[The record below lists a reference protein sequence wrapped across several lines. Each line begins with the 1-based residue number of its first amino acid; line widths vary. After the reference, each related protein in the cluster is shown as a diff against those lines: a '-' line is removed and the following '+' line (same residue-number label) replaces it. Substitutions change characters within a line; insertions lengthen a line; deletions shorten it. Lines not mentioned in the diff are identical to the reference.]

1 MSTTTTTTTTTTRDQ
16 PFTLTLSKSHFP
28 PFALTHSP
36 TKPCPSPLSRWATT
50 PTCPT
55 STPSRHINQKDIS
68 KSQSSG
74 TIDREQT
81 MSMDRDR
88 LSIDT
93 FTSVIERD
101 TVYSRASNVASILR
115 SLGPSTS
122 DREQGINAL
131 CNYIEGKK
139 GKGKN
144 EEEIRKKLGVLESMV
159 SADFGEIFVK
169 ASLRSGLAR
178 KTTHPPLSPMPVRP
192 VHRSRLSLASL
203 SSIRS
208 SSQSPPPSVTPIKP
222 AEENPRPD
230 NSPITYTSPSF
241 TFSFSPVSSSSA
253 FATNPGSN
261 SYSNFEY
268 HSSTSSSTPSSFSSP
283 PPLTS
288 SSPSYTS
295 SSSPYTSIPF
305 TPYSPF
311 ARADTLTSS
320 STSSAS
326 SLGRAPTLL
335 SPLAIG
341 GWGRSWERPL
351 LRSNDNDGRPSR
363 SRLVL
368 DGISLENFPNPPDHI
383 PSPSGAS
390 DDNDEVSLTRDQK
403 HIFTKGIFES
413 NNLSRSFQIQVDD
426 PVQDLSPTKS
436 TSHTLDQSWLSLS
449 ISDVD
454 DNSSAGLPSGGLP
467 SSTQTS
473 TGSGSGSE
481 AFEWDRIIQNQ
492 LTMNMGMDDER
503 TVTGIES
510 SRWSAVISN
519 VDEITSPNDRAE
531 LDKGP
536 TEASL
541 LRDAYLSMI
550 HTPPSMINIPGPE
563 QGDSHTILMAYAQP
577 TTA

>member
-1 MSTTTTTTTTTTRDQ
+1 MSTITTTTTTQHQ
-16 PFTLTLSKSHFP
+16 PFTLTLSTSHFP
-28 PFALTHSP
+28 PFTFTASP
-36 TKPCPSPLSRWATT
+36 TKPTPSPSSRLTTT
-50 PTCPT
+50 PTCST
-55 STPSRHINQKDIS
+55 STPSRHINQEDIS
-68 KSQSSG
+68 NSQSSR
-74 TIDREQT
+74 TIGREGT

-122 DREQGINAL
+122 EREQGINAL

-144 EEEIRKKLGVLESMV
+144 EEEIRKKMNVLESMV
-159 SADFGEIFVK
+159 PADLGEIFVK
-169 ASLRSGLAR
+169 ASLRSGLAH
-178 KTTHPPLSPMPVRP
+178 KTTHPPPPPIPVRP

-208 SSQSPPPSVTPIKP
+208 SSQLPPPPIPPIKP
-222 AEENPRPD
+222 AEESPRPD

-241 TFSFSPVSSSSA
+241 TFSFSPGSSSSS
-253 FATNPGSN
+253 FAKGSN
-261 SYSNFEY
+261 SNSVFEY
-268 HSSTSSSTPSSFSSP
+268 DCSSSSSTPSSFSSP

-288 SSPSYTS
+288 PF
-295 SSSPYTSIPF
+295 SPYTSVPF

-311 ARADTLTSS
+311 IRGHALTTSS
-320 STSSAS
+320 TS

-341 GWGRSWERPL
+341 GWGRSWERP
-351 LRSNDNDGRPSR
+351 SPSSNNNDNDDRSSSR
-363 SRLVL
+363 QTMVF

-383 PSPSGAS
+383 PSSSNPCPEEEGKM
-390 DDNDEVSLTRDQK
+390 DTHFEK
-403 HIFTKGIFES
+403 HIFTREFLDT
-413 NNLSRSFQIQVDD
+413 NRQSRFFHVDID
-426 PVQDLSPTKS
+426 DTTHDLSPTKS
-436 TSHTLDQSWLSLS
+436 TSHKLDQSWLSLS
-449 ISDVD
+449 ISDAD
-454 DNSSAGLPSGGLP
+454 DNSSEGLPSAGLP

-473 TGSGSGSE
+473 AGSGSGSE
-481 AFEWDRIIQNQ
+481 AFEWDRIIQSQ

-519 VDEITSPNDRAE
+519 VDEITSSQDRSE
-531 LDKGP
+531 LLKGP

-541 LRDAYLSMI
+541 LRDAYLSML
-550 HTPPSMINIPGPE
+550 HTPPPMVNLPGPE

>member
-1 MSTTTTTTTTTTRDQ
+1 MSTTTTTTTSQNQ
-16 PFTLTLSKSHFP
+16 PFTLTLSTSHFP
-28 PFALTHSP
+28 PFTFTPSP
-36 TKPCPSPLSRWATT
+36 TKPSSSPSSRWATI
-50 PTCPT
+50 PTCPA

-74 TIDREQT
+74 TINREKT

-101 TVYSRASNVASILR
+101 TVYSRASTVAAILR
-115 SLGPSTS
+115 SLGSSTS
-122 DREQGINAL
+122 EREQGINAL
-131 CNYIEGKK
+131 CGYIEGKK

-144 EEEIRKKLGVLESMV
+144 EEEIRKKLNVLESMV
-159 SADFGEIFVK
+159 SADLGEIFVK

-178 KTTHPPLSPMPVRP
+178 KTTHPP
-192 VHRSRLSLASL
+192 
-203 SSIRS
+203 
-208 SSQSPPPSVTPIKP
+208 PPFIPP
-222 AEENPRPD
+222 AEESPRPD

-241 TFSFSPVSSSSA
+241 TFSFSPVSSSSS
-253 FATNPGSN
+253 FATESGSI
-261 SYSNFEY
+261 SISNFGY
-268 HSSTSSSTPSSFSSP
+268 NPSTSSITPSSSSSP

-288 SSPSYTS
+288 SS
-295 SSSPYTSIPF
+295 SPHTSIPF

-311 ARADTLTSS
+311 ARAHTLTSS

-351 LRSNDNDGRPSR
+351 LRSNDDDRKSSSR
-363 SRLVL
+363 QKMVF
-368 DGISLENFPNPPDHI
+368 DGISLKNFPNPPDHI
-383 PSPSGAS
+383 PSPSSPGP
-390 DDNDEVSLTRDQK
+390 DEAGKIDTRSEK
-403 HIFTKGIFES
+403 HIFTREFLDS
-413 NNLSRSFQIQVDD
+413 NRISRFFHVDID
-426 PVQDLSPTKS
+426 DTTHDLSPTKS

-454 DNSSAGLPSGGLP
+454 DKSSVGLPSAGLPDSTP
-467 SSTQTS
+467 TSTSSE
-473 TGSGSGSE
+473 TGSG
-481 AFEWDRIIQNQ
+481 AFEWDRIIQSQ
-492 LTMNMGMDDER
+492 SAMGVGMGLDDER

-519 VDEITSPNDRAE
+519 VEEIASSQDRSE

-550 HTPPSMINIPGPE
+550 NTPPLIKIPGPE

-577 TTA
+577 AAA

>member
-1 MSTTTTTTTTTTRDQ
+1 M
-16 PFTLTLSKSHFP
+16 
-28 PFALTHSP
+28 
-36 TKPCPSPLSRWATT
+36 
-50 PTCPT
+50 
-55 STPSRHINQKDIS
+55 
-68 KSQSSG
+68 
-74 TIDREQT
+74 

-101 TVYSRASNVASILR
+101 TVYSRASNVATILR
-115 SLGPSTS
+115 SLGSSTS
-122 DREQGINAL
+122 EREQGINAL
-131 CNYIEGKK
+131 CGYIEGKK

-144 EEEIRKKLGVLESMV
+144 EEEIRKKLNVLESMV
-159 SADFGEIFVK
+159 SADLGEIFVK

-178 KTTHPPLSPMPVRP
+178 KSTHPPPPFIPVRP
-192 VHRSRLSLASL
+192 THRSRLSLASL

-208 SSQSPPPSVTPIKP
+208 SSQSPLPPVPPIKP
-222 AEENPRPD
+222 AEESPRPE

-241 TFSFSPVSSSSA
+241 TFSFSPVSSSSS
-253 FATNPGSN
+253 FATESGSI
-261 SYSNFEY
+261 SISNFGY
-268 HSSTSSSTPSSFSSP
+268 NPSTSSITPSSSSSA

-288 SSPSYTS
+288 SS
-295 SSSPYTSIPF
+295 SPHTSIPF

-311 ARADTLTSS
+311 ARAHTLTSS

-351 LRSNDNDGRPSR
+351 LRSNDDDRRSSSR
-363 SRLVL
+363 QKMVF
-368 DGISLENFPNPPDHI
+368 DGISLKNFPNPPDHI
-383 PSPSGAS
+383 PSPSSPGP
-390 DDNDEVSLTRDQK
+390 DEAGKIDTRSEK
-403 HIFTKGIFES
+403 HIFTREFLDS
-413 NNLSRSFQIQVDD
+413 NRISRFFHVDID
-426 PVQDLSPTKS
+426 DTTHDLSPTKS

-454 DNSSAGLPSGGLP
+454 DKSSVGLPSAGLPDSTP
-467 SSTQTS
+467 TSTSSE
-473 TGSGSGSE
+473 TGSG
-481 AFEWDRIIQNQ
+481 AFEWDRIIQSQ
-492 LTMNMGMDDER
+492 SAMGVGMGLDDER

-519 VDEITSPNDRAE
+519 VEQIASSQDRSE

-550 HTPPSMINIPGPE
+550 NTPPLIKIPGPE

-577 TTA
+577 AAA